1 MTFIGYMFELP
12 SHHGFLFNAQLISKV
27 IYLNSFTF
35 PHYPLKNTKL
45 YD

>member
-1 MTFIGYMFELP
+1 MSELP
-12 SHHGFLFNAQLISKV
+12 GHHGFLFNAQSISKV

-35 PHYPLKNTKL
+35 PHYQLKNTKF